1 MTASLASAAPGPDVK
16 ELREAYE
23 SARDALLA
31 WQTPEGCWRGELS
44 PSALATATAVS
55 AFSAV
60 SRERFIA
67 FIRRGV
73 AWLAARQ
80 NADGGWGDTPESSSN
95 ISTTMLAEAA
105 LLLSGLEGSQ
115 PGASALRRAG
125 RYLDVN
131 AGASAESRAR
141 ALQAVYGEDRTFA
154 APILA
159 NCALAACVPLRVSKR
174 GPEWRRVPALPFEL
188 ACLPRASFRRLN
200 LEVVSYALPAL
211 IAVGQLRHHAA
222 PSRNPLLRALRAA
235 AVAPA
240 LRRLQAIQP
249 ESGGFLEA
257 VPLTSFVVMSLAGA
271 GRSDHPAARRG
282 LEFLS
287 QSVRADGSWAIDTN
301 LSHWLTSLAVAAL
314 TAGGTPFGAG
324 AARTRRWIL
333 DCQHRRGHQEGR
345 ASAHVRTGAAP
356 GGWAW
361 TDLSG
366 GVPDADD
373 TSAAL
378 LALSRLGGDATDAAR
393 QGVEWLIG
401 LQNRDGGWP
410 TFCRGWGRLPFDR
423 SAPDLTAHALRAIS
437 AWRGVSSEAKEQR
450 ALRRGVEYLRRTQR
464 ADGAWVPLWFGNQQA
479 PHDENPLYGTTRVL
493 AAWRDLGL
501 GTCVEAERGLARLIR
516 AQNPDGGWGG
526 DANVPSSIEETS
538 LALDALASAPRSESA
553 RTARDRG
560 CAWLLAR
567 IREGGLDKPA
577 PIGLYFA
584 KLWYAERVYPALWT
598 VSALG
603 RILAVAGQE
612 GNEMREKR

>member
-1 MTASLASAAPGPDVK
+1 MPLRGEVGEHPIMTPSLAGAPPRPGVK

-23 SARDALLA
+23 SARAALLA
-31 WQTPEGCWRGELS
+31 WQTPEGCWNGELS

-55 AFSAV
+55 AFSVV
-60 SRERFIA
+60 SRERFA
-67 FIRRGV
+67 DFIGRGV
-73 AWLAARQ
+73 AWLAAHQ
-80 NADGGWGDTPESSSN
+80 NADGGWGDTPESRSN
-95 ISTTMLAEAA
+95 VSTAMLAEAA
-105 LLLSGLEGSQ
+105 LILSGREGSD
-115 PGASALRRAG
+115 PAASALRKAE
-125 RYLDVN
+125 RYLDSS
-131 AGASAESRAR
+131 AGASADSRVR

-154 APILA
+154 APILT
-159 NCALAACVPLRVSKR
+159 NCALAAA
-174 GPEWRRVPALPFEL
+174 GPTRPAWRHVPALPFEL
-188 ACLPRASFRRLN
+188 ACLPHASFRLLN

-222 PSRNPLLRALRAA
+222 PSRNPFLRALRAA
-235 AVAPA
+235 TLAPT

-271 GRSDHPAARRG
+271 GRSDHPVARRG

-287 QSVRADGSWAIDTN
+287 KSLRADGSWAIDTN

-314 TAGGTPFGAG
+314 TAGGNRFEPD

-333 DCQHRRGHQEGR
+333 DCQHRRGHLY
-345 ASAHVRTGAAP
+345 TGAAP

-378 LALSRLGGDATDAAR
+378 LALSRLGGEATDAAR
-393 QGVEWLIG
+393 LGVEWLLG

-437 AWRGVSSEAKEQR
+437 AWRGVVSDAKEQR
-450 ALRRGVEYLRRTQR
+450 ALRRGVEYLRRAQR

-479 PHDENPLYGTTRVL
+479 PRDENPLYGTAQVL

-501 GTCVEAERGLARLIR
+501 GNGVEAQRGLARLLR

-526 DANVPSSIEETS
+526 DENVPSSIEETA
-538 LALDALASAPRSESA
+538 LALDALAGAPESESA
-553 RTARDRG
+553 TTARDRG

-603 RILAVAGQE
+603 RILG
-612 GNEMREKR
+612 GT

>member
-1 MTASLASAAPGPDVK
+1 MNASVAGATPRPAVE
-16 ELREAYE
+16 ELREGYE
-23 SARDALLA
+23 SARAALLA
-31 WQTPEGCWRGELS
+31 WQTPEGCWNGELS

-60 SRERFIA
+60 SRERFA
-67 FIRRGV
+67 DFIRRGA
-73 AWLAARQ
+73 AWLAAHQ
-80 NADGGWGDTPESSSN
+80 NADGGWGDTPESRSN
-95 ISTTMLAEAA
+95 VSTTMLAEAA
-105 LLLSGLEGSQ
+105 LILSGRENSE
-115 PGASALRRAG
+115 PAASALRRAG
-125 RYLDVN
+125 RYLDAT
-131 AGASAESRAR
+131 AGASADSRVQ

-154 APILA
+154 APILT
-159 NCALAACVPLRVSKR
+159 NCALAAAGGPR
-174 GPEWRRVPALPFEL
+174 PEWRHVPALPFEL
-188 ACLPRASFRRLN
+188 ACLPRASFRLLN

-211 IAVGQLRHHAA
+211 IAVGQLRHHVA

-235 AVAPA
+235 AVAPT
-240 LRRLQAIQP
+240 LRRLRAIQP

-257 VPLTSFVVMSLAGA
+257 VPLTSFVVMSLASA

-287 QSVRADGSWAIDTN
+287 KSFRADGSCAIDTN

-314 TAGGTPFGAG
+314 TAGGNRFEPD

-333 DCQHRRGHQEGR
+333 GCQHRREHLY
-345 ASAHVRTGAAP
+345 TGAAP

-378 LALSRLGGDATDAAR
+378 LALSRLGGEAADAAR
-393 QGVEWLIG
+393 LGVEWLLG

-423 SAPDLTAHALRAIS
+423 SAPDLTAHAIRAIS
-437 AWRGVSSEAKEQR
+437 AWSGVASQVSEQR

-479 PHDENPLYGTTRVL
+479 PRDENPLYGAAQVL

-501 GTCVEAERGLARLIR
+501 GNCAEAQRGLDWLLR

-526 DANVPSSIEETS
+526 DERVPSSIEETA
-538 LALDALASAPRSESA
+538 LALDALAGQPEGDSVRL
-553 RTARDRG
+553 ARDRA

-567 IREGGLDKPA
+567 IRAGGLDKPA

-603 RILAVAGQE
+603 RLLG
-612 GNEMREKR
+612 GT

>member
-1 MTASLASAAPGPDVK
+1 MTASPAGAAPRPGVK
-16 ELREAYE
+16 ALRDAYAI
-23 SARDALLA
+23 ARDALLA
-31 WQTPEGCWRGELS
+31 WQTPKGCWHGELS
-44 PSALATATAVS
+44 PSALSTATAVS
-55 AFSAV
+55 AFCVA
-60 SRERFIA
+60 SRERFA
-67 FIRRGV
+67 DFIQRGT
-73 AWLAARQ
+73 AWLAAHQ
-80 NADGGWGDTPESSSN
+80 NADGGWGDTPESRSN
-95 ISTTMLAEAA
+95 LSTTMLAEAA
-105 LLLSGLEGSQ
+105 LLLSGGEESQ
-115 PGASALRRAG
+115 HAATALRRA
-125 RYLDVN
+125 RPYLHAN
-131 AGASAESRAR
+131 AGTSAESRVR
-141 ALQAVYGEDRTFA
+141 ALVAVYGEDRTFA
-154 APILA
+154 APILT
-159 NCALAACVPLRVSKR
+159 NCALATAGENLS
-174 GPEWRRVPALPFEL
+174 EWRRVPALPFEL
-188 ACLPRASFRRLN
+188 ACLPRATFRLLN

-222 PSRNPLLRALRAA
+222 PSRNPLLRALRTA
-235 AVAPA
+235 AVAPT

-271 GRSDHPAARRG
+271 GRSDHPVAQRG
-282 LEFLS
+282 LKFLS
-287 QSVRADGSWAIDTN
+287 QSVRSDGSWAIDTD

-314 TAGGTPFGAG
+314 TAGGNPFEPD
-324 AARTRRWIL
+324 AARTRQWIL
-333 DCQHRRGHQEGR
+333 DCQHRRGHLC
-345 ASAHVRTGAAP
+345 TGAAP

-378 LALSRLGGDATDAAR
+378 LALSRLGGEAKDAAR
-393 QGVEWLIG
+393 GGVEWLLG

-437 AWRGVSSEAKEQR
+437 TWRGVSSEARVQR
-450 ALRRGVEYLRRTQR
+450 ALQRGLEYLRRTQR

-479 PHDENPLYGTTRVL
+479 PRDENPLYGTAQVL

-501 GTCVEAERGLARLIR
+501 ANCVEAQRGLSWIIR
-516 AQNPDGGWGG
+516 GQNLDGGWGG
-526 DANVPSSIEETS
+526 DENVPSSIEETA
-538 LALDALASAPRSESA
+538 LALDALAGAPGSELA
-553 RTARDRG
+553 RTACDRG

-567 IREGGLDKPA
+567 IRDGGLDKPA

-603 RILAVAGQE
+603 KILA
-612 GNEMREKR
+612 NHS

>member
-1 MTASLASAAPGPDVK
+1 MTVSLAGAAWRPGVK
-16 ELREAYE
+16 ELRDACA

-44 PSALATATAVS
+44 PSALSTATAVS
-55 AFSAV
+55 AFCAV
-60 SRERFIA
+60 SRERFA
-67 FIRRGV
+67 DFIWRGT
-73 AWLAARQ
+73 AWLAAHQ
-80 NADGGWGDTPESSSN
+80 NADGGWGDTPESRSN
-95 ISTTMLAEAA
+95 LSTTMLAEAA
-105 LLLSGLEGSQ
+105 LLLSGGESS
-115 PGASALRRAG
+115 PPAAPALRKAKP
-125 RYLDVN
+125 YLDAN
-131 AGASAESRAR
+131 AGTSAESRVR
-141 ALQAVYGEDRTFA
+141 ALVAVYGQDRTFA
-154 APILA
+154 APILT
-159 NCALAACVPLRVSKR
+159 NCALAAAGGNLS
-174 GPEWRRVPALPFEL
+174 EWRRVPALPFEL
-188 ACLPRASFRRLN
+188 ACLPRATFRLLN

-235 AVAPA
+235 AVAPT
-240 LRRLQAIQP
+240 LRRLRAIQP

-287 QSVRADGSWAIDTN
+287 KSLRADGSWAIDTN

-314 TAGGTPFGAG
+314 TAGGNPFEPD
-324 AARTRRWIL
+324 AARTRQWIL
-333 DCQHRRGHQEGR
+333 DCQHRRGHLY
-345 ASAHVRTGAAP
+345 TGAAP

-378 LALSRLGGDATDAAR
+378 LALSRLGGEAKDAAR
-393 QGVEWLIG
+393 EGVEWLLG

-437 AWRGVSSEAKEQR
+437 AWRGVISEAKERR
-450 ALRRGVEYLRRTQR
+450 AVQRGVEYLRRTQR

-479 PHDENPLYGTTRVL
+479 PRDENPLYGTAQVL
-493 AAWRDLGL
+493 AAWRDLGF
-501 GTCVEAERGLARLIR
+501 GNSAEAQRGFSRIIH

-526 DANVPSSIEETS
+526 DENVPSSVEETA
-538 LALDALASAPRSESA
+538 LALEALASAPRSDAA
-553 RTARDRG
+553 RIACDGG

-603 RILAVAGQE
+603 RILA
-612 GNEMREKR
+612 NNS

>member
-1 MTASLASAAPGPDVK
+1 MTASLAGAAPRPGVK
-16 ELREAYE
+16 ELREAYK
-23 SARDALLA
+23 SARAALLA
-31 WQTPEGCWRGELS
+31 WQTPEGCWHGELS

-55 AFSAV
+55 AFSVV
-60 SRERFIA
+60 SRERFA
-67 FIRRGV
+67 DFIRRGA
-73 AWLAARQ
+73 AWLAAHQ
-80 NADGGWGDTPESSSN
+80 NADGGWGDTPESRSN
-95 ISTTMLAEAA
+95 VSTTMLAEAA
-105 LLLSGLEGSQ
+105 LLLSGREGSQ
-115 PGASALRRAG
+115 PAVHGA
-125 RYLDVN
+125 
-131 AGASAESRAR
+131 AESRAISRRHRRRVRRIAR
-141 ALQAVYGEDRTFA
+141 ARASGG
-154 APILA
+154 
-159 NCALAACVPLRVSKR
+159 LRR
-174 GPEWRRVPALPFEL
+174 GPDLRRADPDELRAGACAPTRPGWRHVPALPFEL
-188 ACLPRASFRRLN
+188 ACLPRASFRLLN

-235 AVAPA
+235 TVAPT

-314 TAGGTPFGAG
+314 TAGGNRFEPD

-333 DCQHRRGHQEGR
+333 GCQHRRGHLY
-345 ASAHVRTGAAP
+345 TGAAP

-378 LALSRLGGDATDAAR
+378 LALSRLGGEATDAAR
-393 QGVEWLIG
+393 HGVEWLLG

-437 AWRGVSSEAKEQR
+437 AWRGVTSEAKEQR

-479 PHDENPLYGTTRVL
+479 PRDENPLYGTARVL

-501 GTCVEAERGLARLIR
+501 GNCVEAQRGLARLAPR
-516 AQNPDGGWGG
+516 AESRRRLGRRRERAEQYRGNRARAGRAGGR
-526 DANVPSSIEETS
+526 ARERVRPARARPR
-538 LALDALASAPRSESA
+538 LRLASRANPRG
-553 RTARDRG
+553 RTGQTRADRFVFRQVVV
-560 CAWLLAR
+560 C
-567 IREGGLDKPA
+567 
-577 PIGLYFA
+577 
-584 KLWYAERVYPALWT
+584 
-598 VSALG
+598 
-603 RILAVAGQE
+603 
-612 GNEMREKR
+612 